1 MLEKSLLSGEEFLE
15 KNSEDLRILE
25 ASGGTLRSMKRCHF
39 VEEKRME
46 KHGTTI
52 LKINEL
58 TKKESPVICLQGRKT
73 LLDEVEKTFS

>member
-1 MLEKSLLSGEEFLE
+1 MLSGEEFLE
-15 KNSEDLRILE
+15 KNSEALRIVE
-25 ASGGTLRSMKRCHF
+25 ASGGTLGRMRRCHF
-39 VEEKRME
+39 VEEEKRME

-58 TKKESPVICLQGRKT
+58 TKKGSPVICLQGRKT